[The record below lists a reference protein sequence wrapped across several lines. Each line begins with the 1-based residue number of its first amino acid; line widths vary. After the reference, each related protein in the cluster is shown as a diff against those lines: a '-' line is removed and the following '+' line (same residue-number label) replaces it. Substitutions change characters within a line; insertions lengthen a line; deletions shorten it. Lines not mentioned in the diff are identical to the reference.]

1 MVSALLYKILQL
13 FAFMIIGFVLAKRNV
28 VKNSDSGVLSK
39 LSLYLFM
46 PSAIVNAFDYHMTTE
61 IATGLLLAYGSAIV
75 IHIVFLL
82 IDLFYDMKGYDNVVD
97 RTSIMYPNAGNLI
110 IPIVL
115 SVLGEEW
122 VVYSTAYLS
131 VQLMFVWSHGVKL
144 FSGEKVNVKKVLLNI
159 NILAILTGLG
169 LMLLD
174 LRLPVFVK
182 DVTSSLGNMV
192 GPVGMLIAGIL
203 AAQIDYKK
211 ALKNKRLYLVTF
223 LRMLVYPIITLV
235 IVKLLAWVP
244 VVNGEK
250 ILLISFLASLTPSAA
265 TVMQL
270 AKIHEKDA
278 DFAAAV
284 NIATTIV
291 CVVTMPLFVAIYN
304 MI

>member
-1 MVSALLYKILQL
+1 MAAALLYKILQL
-13 FAFMIIGFVLAKRNV
+13 FVFMIIGFVLAKLNV

-46 PSAIVNAFDYHMTTE
+46 PSAIINAFDFELTGEMVS
-61 IATGLLLAYGSAIV
+61 GLLLAFGSALL
-75 IHIVFLL
+75 IHIV
-82 IDLFYDMKGYDNVVD
+82 LFGLDFVYARFVGENAVERASV
-97 RTSIMYPNAGNLI
+97 MYPNAGNLI

-115 SVLGEEW
+115 SVLGNEW

-131 VQLMFVWSHGVKL
+131 IQLMFVWSHGVKL
-144 FSGEKVNVKKVLLNI
+144 YSGGKIQLKKILLNV
-159 NILAILTGLG
+159 NIIAILLGLC

-174 LRLPVFVK
+174 MRIPAFAK
-182 DVTSSLGNMV
+182 DITSSLGAMV

-203 AAQIDYKK
+203 AADIDCKNT
-211 ALKNKRLYLVTF
+211 LKNKRLYIVVV
-223 LRMLVYPIITLV
+223 LRMLIYPIITLAL
-235 IVKLLAWVP
+235 VKLLACIP
-244 VVNGEK
+244 VANSSH
-250 ILLISFLASLTPSAA
+250 ILLISFLASITPSAA

-270 AKIHEKDA
+270 AKIYEKDA

-291 CVVTMPLFVAIYN
+291 CIVTMPLWVAIYN